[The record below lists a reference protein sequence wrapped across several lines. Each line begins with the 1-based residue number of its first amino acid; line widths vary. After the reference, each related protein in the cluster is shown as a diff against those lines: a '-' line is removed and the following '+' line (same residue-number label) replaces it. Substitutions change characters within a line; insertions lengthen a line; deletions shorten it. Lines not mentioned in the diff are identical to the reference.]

1 MENNIRTEKIMESL
15 VGLQKAGA
23 PDFFYTRLLGKMQN
37 EMEPGKKTSFLLRPA
52 FITTALS
59 IVFIINIFSLTQLNK
74 QPSTKAAVQ
83 SNTPAD
89 IESFAT
95 AYDLN
100 AESVYE

>member
-1 MENNIRTEKIMESL
+1 MENNKRTEKILESL

-37 EMEPGKKTSFLLRPA
+37 EMEAGKKTSFLLRPV
-52 FITTALS
+52 FITSVLS
-59 IVFIINIFSLTQLNK
+59 IIFIINIFSLTQLNN

-83 SNTPAD
+83 SNTAAD
-89 IESFAT
+89 IESFAN

-100 AESVYE
+100 TESVYE